1 MFASDQ
7 PILADIYFEN
17 VDILMIY
24 IFLLVLIFWGVF
36 NFVQKYIN
44 MWTICTHAK
53 MISVFKTKTNLNKD
67 NVPKINSNLS

>member
-36 NFVQKYIN
+36 NFVTKYIN
-44 MWTICTHAK
+44 FHFKDRNMTYVDNMYSRK
-53 MISVFKTKTNLNKD
+53 NDIS
-67 NVPKINSNLS
+67 I